1 MKTDVKPKHTLISL
15 SQVEH
20 ESWHQIKT
28 YTYKSV
34 LRSILELDA
43 PIMYFFMENLVFVLI
58 FYVSNA
64 FAWQKNIKNGKD
76 FLKEL
81 TYFVLRIH

>member
-20 ESWHQIKT
+20 ESWRQIKT

-58 FYVSNA
+58 FYCVQCICLTEKY
-64 FAWQKNIKNGKD
+64 QKWEG
-76 FLKEL
+76 FS
-81 TYFVLRIH
+81 